1 MRKIYTLKTS
11 MMNGTV
17 TMCTQCSSFSSKELA
32 EKAKQAVADTNKEVS
47 IWQSIEESILYESE
61 DEVPILNK

>member
-1 MRKIYTLKTS
+1 
-11 MMNGTV
+11 MMNSTV
-17 TMCTQCSSFSSKELA
+17 TMRTLCLSFNSKELA

-47 IWQSIEESILYESE
+47 IWQSIEESTLYESE